1 MIPVVVVFF
10 LLGFV
15 FAIDLSQAK
24 GKKGVKNQS
33 LCNEAMSVSFFC
45 QPWIVERNTFP
56 YILTL
61 LLRRCIT
68 MILAS

>member
-1 MIPVVVVFF
+1 
-10 LLGFV
+10 
-15 FAIDLSQAK
+15 
-24 GKKGVKNQS
+24 
-33 LCNEAMSVSFFC
+33 MSVSFFC